1 MYTPSTMP
9 TPRSTWLK
17 TALILGTLTLAGA
30 AAPEGAEA
38 ASGLC
43 GMGTTC
49 ERELLRNEREKRLAR
64 FEAALQRIDAVENAR
79 HPTELSGKDI
89 VTFSGIGVVVCPA
102 ADGRLHSSTAFLV
115 GAFDIAVTVAQT
127 FESVEPAE
135 CSYNSIDSMG
145 QVRERIP
152 VSYVRSQWDTGVEHE
167 PSTNLAVVRLSHPS
181 RYAQRTMPFG
191 RFSGEAA
198 PVIMVG
204 YRADLGAAS
213 VKRKARGTAFER
225 YTDGVATASVES
237 LAKDFKKPAPGFTH
251 DMDSRGLA
259 AGAPVIDERSGVIIG
274 IHARLPGSHNTV
286 ITMNDWLEHTLRAEM
301 KAQEPAQP
309 EATATARAPS
319 ADNQ

>member
-1 MYTPSTMP
+1 MP
-9 TPRSTWLK
+9 TLRVLSFK
-17 TALILGTLTLAGA
+17 TALVLGALALGCA
-30 AAPEGAEA
+30 AAPENATA
-38 ASGLC
+38 ALGLC
-43 GMGTTC
+43 ATATTC
-49 ERELLRNEREKRLAR
+49 ERELLRDAREKRRAR
-64 FEAALQRIDAVENAR
+64 FAAALQRIHAAEGSR
-79 HPTELSGKDI
+79 HPTELSDKDI
-89 VTFSGIGVVVCPA
+89 VTFSGIGVVVCPV
-102 ADGRLHSSTAFLV
+102 DGKFRSSTAFLV

-127 FESVEPAE
+127 FEPDASGVEPTE
-135 CSYNSIDSMG
+135 CFYNSVDSMG

-152 VSYVRSQWDTGVEHE
+152 VSYVRSQWDTGAERE
-167 PSTNLAVVRLSHPS
+167 PSTNLAVVRLSQPS

-237 LAKDFKKPAPGFTH
+237 LAKDLKKPAPGFTH

-286 ITMNDWLEHTLRAEM
+286 ITMNDWLERTLREEM
-301 KAQEPAQP
+301 KVNEPAQP
-309 EATATARAPS
+309 APAATAQAPTAKNP
-319 ADNQ
+319 